1 MDRNSPKT
9 AESFSRISQL
19 LLESREE
26 PQTLQQVVDLAVA
39 TVDGC
44 DWAGVSLRRG
54 SKVETPASTDPVV
67 DRADSLQ
74 YEFAEGPCL
83 DAVWVGDTQVVK
95 DLATEHRWSTWAPA
109 ASELGIRSVLSVR
122 LSTGEM
128 TVGKLNLYS
137 GAMDAFD
144 DDDVHVAHVY
154 AIHAAIA
161 LAVTHEISTLHTALQ
176 SRHVIGVA
184 QGILMQRYQLSLDQ
198 AFQVLRRT
206 SQNQNVKLRE
216 LAEQVVAE
224 RRLPPGSSE
233 QGGARR

>member
-19 LLESREE
+19 LLESHEE
-26 PQTLQQVVDLAVA
+26 PQTLQHVVDLAVA

-74 YEFAEGPCL
+74 YEFGEGPCL
-83 DAVWVGDTQVVK
+83 DAVWDGDTQVVD
-95 DLATEHRWSTWAPA
+95 DLSQEDRWSRWAPA

-122 LSTGEM
+122 LATGEM
-128 TVGKLNLYS
+128 TVGGLNLYS
-137 GAMDAFD
+137 GSTDAFGE
-144 DDDVHVAHVY
+144 DDVHVAQVY
-154 AIHAAIA
+154 ARHAASA
-161 LAVTHEISTLHTALQ
+161 LAVTHEITTLQTALH

-184 QGILMQRYQLSLDQ
+184 QGILMQRHHLSLDQ

-216 LAEQVVAE
+216 LAEQVVAQGG
-224 RRLPPGSSE
+224 LPPGSAE
-233 QGGARR
+233 LGGAGQ